1 MSLILAAMII
11 LVAAFPSSASA
22 QEDSTSRDGDG
33 GILVE
38 EYRFGDFTAAEA
50 VSADLFGNVYVLD
63 AAESLLRVFD
73 ARGRQLAGVG
83 GPGWENQQFD
93 RPTGLDARTGIA
105 VYVADMGNNRVSR
118 FDRDL
123 AWMAALRGDDG
134 SIDPGFGYPV
144 DVAQSA
150 LEQLFI
156 LDGENSRVLALRGFN
171 TVERVFGGVESGA
184 GRLQDPVALAS
195 DGSERLYVLESGRVV
210 VFDHFG
216 NYLRQ
221 FGAGR
226 FTDAQG
232 LAVGEAG
239 LLVVTPDVLLLFSP
253 DGDFRRSFT
262 RARLV
267 LGGGTGEFRDA
278 VFTPRHLIL
287 LTTNHCILFP
297 VAELARGS

>member
-1 MSLILAAMII
+1 MSFILAAIMVFI
-11 LVAAFPSSASA
+11 AALPSSAHA
-22 QEDSTSRDGDG
+22 QQDSTSRDRDG
-33 GILVE
+33 GMLVE
-38 EYRFGDFTAAEA
+38 EYRFGNFTAAEA

-63 AAESLLRVFD
+63 AAESLLRTFD
-73 ARGRQLAGVG
+73 ARGRQHAEVG
-83 GPGWENQQFD
+83 GPGWGNQQFD
-93 RPTGLDARTGIA
+93 RPTGLDARTGMA
-105 VYVADMGNNRVSR
+105 VYVADMGNNRVTR

-123 AWMAALRGDDG
+123 SWMAALRGDDG

-156 LDGENSRVLALRGFN
+156 LDGENNRVLALRGFN

-184 GRLQDPVALAS
+184 GRLQDPIALAS

-210 VFDHFG
+210 EFDHFG

-226 FTDAQG
+226 FADAQG
-232 LAVGEAG
+232 LAVGPAG
-239 LLVVTPDVLLLFSP
+239 VLVVTPDVLLLFSS
-253 DGDFRRSFT
+253 DGEFRRAFT
-262 RARLV
+262 RAQLV
-267 LGGGTGEFRDA
+267 LGGATGEFRDA

-287 LTTNHCILFP
+287 LTTHHCILFP
-297 VAELARGS
+297 AAELARGS